1 VGGIKLPV
9 DNFSINKFWEK
20 TPTALKY
27 ILVFVIFLSV
37 FYFMFTKNERDN
49 NIQQIESMRK
59 GINATYELI
68 DNFEK
73 FREDQ
78 DTYNKE
84 ILDYLNNLH
93 TLVEELN
100 INTNRKLDMILNS
113 GGKNSENIIE
123 KILILNE
130 SFERLSKAYQREVK
144 TPNLED
150 SKITYRINAI
160 RRDSL

>member
-1 VGGIKLPV
+1 MGGIKLPV